1 MVKQRDG
8 LRLLDIPHQERRGT
22 DNALEV
28 LSIGGHLRPLP
39 GWDVGHD
46 LEGAPLYRR
55 RQLSP
60 LAECLSFDPTGPQ
73 RSTLP
78 ERLRPAR
85 EIRPQR
91 VTGGKTPSE
100 YIVSELPQVAD
111 IAGARFTIWRAPR
124 IADHDDVLVQAIPG
138 GALTQKMPRDHPE

>member
-100 YIVSELPQVAD
+100 YIFSKLPQVAD
-111 IAGARFTIWRAPR
+111 IARSVF
-124 IADHDDVLVQAIPG
+124 HDLASPFVSQITAFWVQAISG
-138 GALTQKMPRDHPE
+138 